1 MFKELVNI
9 NFSLHNI
16 KDPYKKNQLKIVN
29 NTPEEILNAVIE
41 MEEKIEGIN
50 QYEIKKFNEIFWNKI
65 TNSDDYKIN
74 YLKNILKL
82 SISNYF
88 LKKNKDLF

>member
-50 QYEIKKFNEIFWNKI
+50 QYEIKKFNEIFWHKI

>member
-29 NTPEEILNAVIE
+29 NTPE
-41 MEEKIEGIN
+41 
-50 QYEIKKFNEIFWNKI
+50 KF
-65 TNSDDYKIN
+65 
-74 YLKNILKL
+74 
-82 SISNYF
+82 
-88 LKKNKDLF
+88 